1 MVQITLTTE
10 TYQKKPLT
18 KTTYKLVETETEVIS
33 EQQYKNIVDS
43 ASYFRRLGG
52 SVYQDRNYTNAG
64 YKVTKDISTSPD
76 KSRKTVRKFN
86 FKFIG

>member
-10 TYQKKPLT
+10 NYQKNPLT

-64 YKVTKDISTSPD
+64 YKVTKDISTSAD
-76 KSRKTVRKFN
+76 KNRKTVRKF
-86 FKFIG
+86 KFEYLG